1 MGTQSWAQDDPKCSE
16 GAKKKSK
23 NSLLGAKSVAFT
35 CEIRESGP
43 LLKHQQGLC
52 FHHIMRS
59 GPFPFCSETRF
70 GNALR
75 TGNTFFHGF
84 CSRFGAQVRPK
95 AAQGR
100 PKAFE
105 RTPKASPGTRK
116 IHQKSNWDP
125 SLVFKAAREA
135 PGVPPGRQMTAKST
149 KKR

>member
-52 FHHIMRS
+52 FHHNMRS

-84 CSRFGAQVRPK
+84 GSRFGAQVRPMP
-95 AAQGR
+95 AQGR
-100 PKAFE
+100 PKAHK
-105 RTPKASPGTRK
+105 RSPKASSGTRK
-116 IHQKSNWDP
+116 IHQKSTWDLT
-125 SLVFKAAREA
+125 LVFKE
-135 PGVPPGRQMTAKST
+135 PGKLQGYPRDGK
-149 KKR
+149 